1 MSPRGLYNAQMDIK
15 TIRARNT
22 RLLAIEMGGLH
33 ALARRAGMS
42 PAYLSQCTSLPPIRS
57 VGESAARR
65 LERSMGKLD
74 GWLDEPREA
83 EGEMPLDPSL
93 DEKFKSIWE
102 RITKL

>member
-1 MSPRGLYNAQMDIK
+1 
-15 TIRARNT
+15 
-22 RLLAIEMGGLH
+22 
-33 ALARRAGMS
+33 
-42 PAYLSQCTSLPPIRS
+42 
-57 VGESAARR
+57 
-65 LERSMGKLD
+65 MGKLD